1 MTPVFDGTIRDS
13 KLFLDKGEKFKQ
25 YLAGLNG
32 KRVQVTVEKIKQKR
46 SNQQNRWYWG
56 CILKLISEHTGDTPE
71 DLHEAFLINFAPKH
85 VVGNIVVAS
94 GSRYLDTVDFGQYCE
109 KVRQWAAEYL
119 SIVIPDPQEVS
130 LNN

>member
-1 MTPVFDGTIRDS
+1 MTPLFDGTIKEG
-13 KLFLDKGEKFKQ
+13 KLFVDKSESFKQ
-25 YLAGLNG
+25 HLLALNG

-71 DLHEAFLINFAPKH
+71 DLHEAFKINFAPKH

-119 SIVIPDPQEVS
+119 SINIPDPGEVAA
-130 LNN
+130 